1 MRARVAAWWRTPPTR
16 FVRGIVQ
23 RYARARMPLLA
34 AALAYYAAFALGPL
48 LLLLGGWLAL
58 ALRARPELVAPY
70 RSALVDVLGQLLPL
84 ELDPQALVDASF
96 GVIVGQLGE
105 GAVLRTVLSVLV
117 LLWATSGFLASLQIA
132 LELIF
137 DVRRPRGFFR
147 KRAIGLLLVVLAAG
161 FVVVEVVGGALG
173 GAAVRAWTQLQQ
185 LAAAYELPLPEVRL
199 PVAFD
204 LLRALAATAVFALA
218 FRFLP
223 RRGSDAVGAWIGAAA
238 CTVSLVAM
246 RQVLLATFSVERVN
260 LVYGA
265 VTSVVVLLLWLYV
278 ALWLF
283 LMGAVLAAEIARTRR
298 RRARAAELPRT
309 LARIDREGAA

>member
-1 MRARVAAWWRTPPTR
+1 MRARAALWWRTPQAR
-16 FVRGIVQ
+16 FVRGIVR

-58 ALRARPELVAPY
+58 ALRARPDLVAPY

-96 GVIVGQLGE
+96 GVIVGQLGA
-105 GAVLRTVLSVLV
+105 GAVLRTALSVLV

-147 KRAIGLLLVVLAAG
+147 KRAIGLLLVVLAAA
-161 FVVVEVVGGALG
+161 FVVVEVIGGALG

-204 LLRALAATAVFALA
+204 LVRALAATAVFALA

-238 CTVSLVAM
+238 CTASLVAM

-283 LMGAVLAAEIARTRR
+283 LMGAVLAAEVARTRR
-298 RRARAAELPRT
+298 RRARAAGLPRT
-309 LARIDREGAA
+309 LARIDGEGGA